1 MNKSEAL
8 SKINAMVLGL
18 EYGMER
24 SKMQLLR
31 NVKQEDDTINLSV
44 LVRIRQKDNYDD
56 NIFLLLIKIGDQ
68 ELGTLKIASLSL
80 DPENRTNNIDG
91 SFPTPESG
99 KRLEEDE
106 YGVVQN
112 IRYNLKNIPMCG
124 VGQYALALVSEKDDL
139 NSLLDVY
146 YFTVE

>member
-1 MNKSEAL
+1 MNKSEAT
-8 SKINAMVLGL
+8 SKIKAMVLGL

-31 NVKQEDDTINLSV
+31 KAKKEEDTINLSV

-56 NIFLLLIKIGDQ
+56 NIFLLLIKIDDQ
-68 ELGTLKIASLSL
+68 ELNTLEIASLAL
-80 DPENRTNNIDG
+80 DPESRTNSIDG

-99 KRLEEDE
+99 MRLEEDE
-106 YGVVQN
+106 YFVVQN
-112 IRYNLKNIPMCG
+112 IRYNLKNIPLCG
-124 VGQYALALVSEKDDL
+124 VGSYALALVAEKDDL
-139 NSLLDVY
+139 ESLIDAY